1 MKKSKRVISVALAL
15 IIALSIL
22 TVGASAFTVSAL
34 GKTTLT
40 KAVYNANATVTLGW
54 TAASGANRYQIAKKM
69 IYDSSYT
76 YTEVNTTTYTDINL
90 GYGTIIYYQV
100 RPMYV
105 KGKSVS
111 YGAWS
116 NTKSVTTLY
125 KPTITSMNFLGNILN
140 INWNRIFGAMEYK
153 LAFKRVGDKAWNY
166 RTVSK
171 TYYNIPNPTKDAVYI
186 AQVCP
191 IAGKVSGPWSS
202 AKTANPNALSKPVIT
217 SAGLA
222 AWYTDM
228 LIVSWT
234 VQGPAERFVL
244 YYKRAQDSGW
254 SSINTSSLSEYID
267 GFDPNTVYYFQV
279 RAFGMNGEA
288 SPYSAVKSYTTPA
301 A

>member
-1 MKKSKRVISVALAL
+1 M
-15 IIALSIL
+15 
-22 TVGASAFTVSAL
+22 GQWSA
-34 GKTTLT
+34 G
-40 KAVYNANATVTLGW
+40 
-54 TAASGANRYQIAKKM
+54 
-69 IYDSSYT
+69 
-76 YTEVNTTTYTDINL
+76 
-90 GYGTIIYYQV
+90 
-100 RPMYV
+100 
-105 KGKSVS
+105 
-111 YGAWS
+111 
-116 NTKSVTTLY
+116 
-125 KPTITSMNFLGNILN
+125 
-140 INWNRIFGAMEYK
+140 
-153 LAFKRVGDKAWNY
+153 
-166 RTVSK
+166 
-171 TYYNIPNPTKDAVYI
+171 
-186 AQVCP
+186 
-191 IAGKVSGPWSS
+191 
-202 AKTANPNALSKPVIT
+202 KTANPNQISKPVIT